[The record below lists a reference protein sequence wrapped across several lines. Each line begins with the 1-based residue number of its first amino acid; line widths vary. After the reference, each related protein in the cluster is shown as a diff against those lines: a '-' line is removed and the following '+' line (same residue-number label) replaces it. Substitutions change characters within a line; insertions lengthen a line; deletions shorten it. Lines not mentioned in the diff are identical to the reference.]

1 MSTLDTFWNDPSW
14 FYTIVQLGVLIVF
27 LIAVYRAAQHKGAR
41 VLELFTA
48 FAFGLLLEEGDILIF
63 KTYRYDPHWFS
74 FDLVPPAIA
83 LTWAL
88 IIASA
93 MNLSDA
99 MGIDDHIAPIADAL
113 WAILLDLSLDAVAIR
128 LGMWRWTIPLDAGWF
143 GVPYGNFY
151 AWLWVAASFSFF
163 TRWVRRRVATRGAR
177 QAMWQGIVPFVA
189 YAGLL
194 ASIVPYAL
202 LQRLFFRQVGSD
214 GVLFAIAFA
223 AFCFIAFCGVLRS
236 RVPRE
241 SPDSFLA
248 ATRYLIHLCFLWAL
262 LATGIA
268 VQLPP
273 LLFVSLAML
282 ALETLLVV
290 LVHRAQPRKAVAL
303 PQD

>member
-1 MSTLDTFWNDPSW
+1 MPTLNAFWNDPSW
-14 FYTIVQLGVLIVF
+14 FYTIVQIGVLTVF
-27 LIAVYRAAQHKGAR
+27 LIAAFRAAQHNGAR

-48 FAFGLLLEEGDILIF
+48 CAFGLLLEEGDILIF
-63 KTYRYDPHWFS
+63 KTYRYDPHWLS

-88 IIASA
+88 IITSA

-99 MGIDDHIAPIADAL
+99 MGIDDRIAPLADAL

-163 TRWVRRRVATRGAR
+163 TRWVRRRGA
-177 QAMWQGIVPFVA
+177 ALWQGIVPFVA

-194 ASIVPYAL
+194 ASLAPYAV
-202 LQRLFFRQVGSD
+202 LQRLFFRQAGSD
-214 GVLFAIAFA
+214 GVLFGIALGVFCLV
-223 AFCFIAFCGVLRS
+223 AFRGVIRS

-241 SPDSFLA
+241 APDSFLA

-290 LVHRAQPRKAVAL
+290 LVHRAPPRNAVAL